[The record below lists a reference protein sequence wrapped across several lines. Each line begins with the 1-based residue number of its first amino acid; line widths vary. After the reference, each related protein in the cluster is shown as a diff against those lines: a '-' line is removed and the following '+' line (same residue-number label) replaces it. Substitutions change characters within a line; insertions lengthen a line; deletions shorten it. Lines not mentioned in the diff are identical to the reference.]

1 MSPIFSKGLVD
12 RRTALMTLASAGA
25 GIFALGSPTVNALND
40 RNLNDRNDVLANIL
54 PGVTAESRR
63 KLQTVLSSPDFT
75 GQIPT
80 AAVRDLLASEK
91 ESVAALM
98 LALLPLARTFA
109 HPPISNYHVGA
120 VAQGMS
126 GSLYLGFNIEFPG
139 HALSFAVHGEQAALS
154 SAYMH
159 SEPGVSTIAVTA
171 APCGH
176 CRQFMNELS
185 PDGQIEILVDRA
197 SPTKLSAL
205 LPLAFGPKDLG
216 RKGGAFPVKPL
227 PLTSAT
233 LTSATLTSATLPAN
247 SNAAQQRVDAL
258 FQAALEAACTAYAP
272 YTESYSGAAIATRSG
287 RIYKGSYIENVAF
300 NPSLSP
306 LQTALVQMI
315 SAGEDYSAISRVAI
329 AEIKGA
335 KISQK
340 TASEA
345 VLSGIAPSV
354 RTEFLTA
361 EIKS

>member
-40 RNLNDRNDVLANIL
+40 RNLGDRNDVLANIL

-63 KLQTVLSSPDFT
+63 KLQTVLSSPGFT
-75 GQIPT
+75 GQIPA

-91 ESVAALM
+91 ETVAALM

-139 HALSFAVHGEQAALS
+139 HALGFAVHGEQAALS

-159 SEPGVSTIAVTA
+159 SEPGVSAIAVTA

-185 PDGQIEILVDRA
+185 PDGQIEILVDQA

-216 RKGGAFPVKPL
+216 RKSGAFPVKPL
-227 PLTSAT
+227 P

-258 FQAALEAACTAYAP
+258 FQAALEAARTAYAP

-315 SAGEDYSAISRVAI
+315 SAGETYSAISRVAV

-340 TASEA
+340 TATEA
-345 VLSGIAPSV
+345 VLSAIAPSV
-354 RTEFLTA
+354 RTEFLRA
-361 EIKS
+361 EVES